1 MKRAEAR
8 VVKARKARIEYEVVI
23 YSKDRERATYA
34 ASSIASYFGIG
45 AKVRKRKSRLRAKG
59 RGK

>member
-1 MKRAEAR
+1 M
-8 VVKARKARIEYEVVI
+8 VKARKARIEYEVVI